1 MNQQIGVID
10 LFSGPGGLGE
20 GFSAFSTPEGF
31 KPFKIELSVE
41 KEPAAHATLTLRSF
55 LRKFE
60 NGFPDEY
67 YDFLN
72 GIRDEPDWEKLYP
85 EQWHAAKHEAVLMEL
100 GHPQTSVFVNERL
113 ESIKK
118 QYGGNTVLIG
128 GPPCQA
134 YSLVGRSRNAGKA
147 DYQPHED
154 ERHFLYQE
162 YVNVLSNLQP
172 ALFVMEN
179 VKGMLSS
186 AVKGDRI
193 FQQVM
198 MDLQSAGGDQNYKLV
213 ALSASSKHQK
223 DWVLPAPSEFIVRAE
238 DYGVPQ
244 ARHRVIIVGIRSDI
258 ELSAYV
264 ADELALAKIDKYASV
279 NHVLGSLPK
288 LRSGLSRKDST
299 ESWCAAVENAIKL
312 ISAVDELPDTLKPDQ
327 LKQALEELERQYA
340 EFSRLERK
348 PLSGTGFHET
358 CPVDLRSWLEDPKLK
373 RLPNHE
379 TRGHMASDLGRY
391 MYAALFGTVVG
402 RSPKAAEFPAE
413 LAPNHKNWQT
423 GKFADRFRVQ
433 IANRPAT
440 TVTSHI
446 SKDGHYFIHPDALQ
460 CRSLTVREA
469 ARLQTFPDNYFFKG
483 NRTEQYVQV
492 GNAVPPYLARLIAQ
506 AAFQKICWNSF
517 QTPENS

>member
-1 MNQQIGVID
+1 MNQQIGVVD

-20 GFSAFSTPEGF
+20 GFSAFSTPTGF

-41 KEPAAHATLTLRSF
+41 KEPSAHATLTLRCF
-55 LRKFE
+55 LRKFK

-72 GIRDEPDWEKLYP
+72 GERDEPDWELLYP
-85 EQWHAAKHEAVLMEL
+85 DQWAAAQHESVLMEL
-100 GHPQTSVFVNERL
+100 GNPETATFVSQRIEI
-113 ESIKK
+113 IKN

-147 DYQPHED
+147 DYHPHED

-162 YVNVLSNLQP
+162 YVNVLSALQP

-186 AVKGDRI
+186 AVKGDGI

-198 MDLQSAGGDQNYKLV
+198 TDLQSAGGAQNYKLL
-213 ALSASSKHQK
+213 ALSTANRHRT
-223 DWVLPAPSEFIVRAE
+223 DWVLPSPSDFIVRAE

-244 ARHRVIIVGIRSDI
+244 ARHRVIIVGVRHDI
-258 ELSAYV
+258 ELSTPV
-264 ADELALAKIDKYASV
+264 VEDLALTKVEDHSSV
-279 NHVLGSLPK
+279 HHVLGNLPK
-288 LRSGLSRKDST
+288 LRSGLSRKDSVK
-299 ESWCAAVENAIKL
+299 SWYAAVEDAIQVL
-312 ISAVDELPDTLKPDQ
+312 GTVSELPDTLKSDQ
-327 LKQALEELERQYA
+327 FNSALEELKKQYRD
-340 EFSRLERK
+340 FSNLDRK
-348 PLSGTGFHET
+348 PLSGTGFHPN
-358 CPVDLRSWLEDPKLK
+358 CPTDLRCWLEDPKLN

-379 TRGHMASDLGRY
+379 TRGHMAPDLGRY
-391 MYAALFGTVVG
+391 MYAALFGSLLG
-402 RSPKAAEFPAE
+402 RSPKASEFPKE
-413 LAPNHKNWQT
+413 LAPNHKNWET

-492 GNAVPPYLARLIAQ
+492 GNAVPPYLARLIACDLYKHLARSQ
-506 AAFQKICWNSF
+506 
-517 QTPENS
+517 P